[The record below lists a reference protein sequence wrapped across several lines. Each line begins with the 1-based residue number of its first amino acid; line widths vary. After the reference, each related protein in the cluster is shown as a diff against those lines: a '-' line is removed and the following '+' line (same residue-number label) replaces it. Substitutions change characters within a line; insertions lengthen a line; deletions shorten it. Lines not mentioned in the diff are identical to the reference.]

1 MPHSMPVF
9 MFTHKLMKTVFGKAD
24 RSGFYHFVMPVCPR
38 NRTPEAGFDVLGTI
52 TVVSLS
58 VGAVLLMR
66 LILTN

>member
-1 MPHSMPVF
+1 MPVF
-9 MFTHKLMKTVFGKAD
+9 MFTHKLMKMVFGKAN